1 MDISI
6 RKNEHCII
14 GLPRCDFVFSSTRTC
29 FVAYGFKTSPMEVSI
44 LRNLLS
50 EFGIQCEEAGG
61 QLAPGQNAFC
71 QKICSKIITSQ
82 FCIVLLNNDK
92 KDGQLVPNANVNME
106 YGLML
111 GFNKYLIPF
120 QNELEALP
128 FNVSGLDTVKYDS
141 QNFESKAKAALQLA
155 VSKTTQ
161 DSGSSPPPD
170 QIINIFL
177 LLKKLVYAN
186 IDDQG
191 ERNIFRLGTPF
202 GFNLLNDFSGMI
214 YNFFG
219 NFTALRPEIVIW
231 RLKMMNELLNDRR
244 SSFKSRIDLGIST
257 EEQVKAAETLFSKL
271 KIIILLTS
279 NEDKDTVLTGIK
291 NVDFSYDL
299 EIYSLLDMK
308 KDLSEFEKSFS

>member
-44 LRNLLS
+44 LRTILNEL
-50 EFGIQCEEAGG
+50 GIQCEEAGG

-82 FCIVLLNNDK
+82 FCIVLLNNDE
-92 KDGQLVPNANVNME
+92 KDGQLIPNANVNME
-106 YGLML
+106 YGLIL
-111 GFNKYLIPF
+111 GFNKYVIPF
-120 QNELEALP
+120 QQERDSLP

-141 QNFESKAKAALQLA
+141 QSFERKARAALSLA
-155 VSKTTQ
+155 VGKTTQ
-161 DSGSSPPPD
+161 DSASSPPPD
-170 QIINIFL
+170 QVINIFL

-202 GFNLLNDFSGMI
+202 GFHLLNDFSGLI

-244 SSFKSRIDLGIST
+244 GSFKTRTELGIAT
-257 EEQVKAAETLFSKL
+257 AEQIKAAENLFKKL
-271 KIIILLTS
+271 RIIILLTS
-279 NEDKDTVLTGIK
+279 DEDKKAVKSGIK
-291 NVDFSYDL
+291 DVDFSYILD
-299 EIYSLLDMK
+299 IYSLLEMDN
-308 KDLSEFEKSFS
+308 DLKELENSIS